1 MSEPMRLRATV
12 EVDYQGNI
20 MGVLVYDGE
29 ADGFY
34 DSSLRL
40 YVGRDGIEVRDLRD
54 RLIGEDDG
62 STNSGR

>member
-1 MSEPMRLRATV
+1 MSDPIRLRARV

-20 MGVLVYDGE
+20 MSVLVYDGE
-29 ADGFY
+29 ADDLY

-54 RLIGEDDG
+54 RLMGEDDE
-62 STNSGR
+62 

>member
-1 MSEPMRLRATV
+1 MTEPMRLRARV

-29 ADGFY
+29 AADLY

-54 RLIGEDDG
+54 GLIGEDDE
-62 STNSGR
+62 

>member
-1 MSEPMRLRATV
+1 MSEPIRLRATV

-20 MGVLVYDGE
+20 MGLLVYDGE
-29 ADGFY
+29 ADDLY

-54 RLIGEDDG
+54 GLIGEHDG
-62 STNSGR
+62 